1 MTKIKMWIIEKYLP
15 SYAKESM
22 TEELRSLNLEIDD
35 LRRENERLRAYIAGL
50 ERGVRSLK
58 KVVINNAEGNR

>member
-50 ERGVRSLK
+50 ERGVRSQK
-58 KVVINNAEGNR
+58 KIVINNAEDNR

>member
-22 TEELRSLNLEIDD
+22 TEELRSLNLELDD
-35 LRRENERLRAYIAGL
+35 LRRENEHLRAYIAGL

-58 KVVINNAEGNR
+58 KIVINTEGNK

>member
-1 MTKIKMWIIEKYLP
+1 MWIIEKYLP

-50 ERGVRSLK
+50 ERGVRSIK
-58 KVVINNAEGNR
+58 KIVINNAEGNR

>member
-22 TEELRSLNLEIDD
+22 TEELRSLNLEVDD

-50 ERGVRSLK
+50 ERGVRALK
-58 KVVINNAEGNR
+58 KIVINTEGNK

>member
-22 TEELRSLNLEIDD
+22 TEELRSLNLELDD
-35 LRRENERLRAYIAGL
+35 LRRENEDLRAYIAGL

-58 KVVINNAEGNR
+58 KIVINTEGNK

>member
-1 MTKIKMWIIEKYLP
+1 MKKIKMWICEKYLP

-22 TEELRSLNLEIDD
+22 TEELRSLNLEVDD

-50 ERGVRSLK
+50 ERGFRSLK
-58 KVVINNAEGNR
+58 KIVINTEGNK

>member
-1 MTKIKMWIIEKYLP
+1 
-15 SYAKESM
+15 M

-50 ERGVRSLK
+50 ERGVRSQK
-58 KVVINNAEGNR
+58 KIVINNAEDNR

>member
-1 MTKIKMWIIEKYLP
+1 MTKIKMWICEKYLP

-22 TEELRSLNLEIDD
+22 KEELRSLNLEVDD

-58 KVVINNAEGNR
+58 KIVINTEGNK

>member
-22 TEELRSLNLEIDD
+22 KEELRSLNLEVDD
-35 LRRENERLRAYIAGL
+35 LRRENERLRAYIEGF
-50 ERGVRSLK
+50 ERGTRQMRKIIINTGDK
-58 KVVINNAEGNR
+58 K

>member
-22 TEELRSLNLEIDD
+22 TEELRSLNLEVDD
-35 LRRENERLRAYIAGL
+35 LRRENERLRAYVAGF

-58 KVVINNAEGNR
+58 KIVINTEGNK

>member
-22 TEELRSLNLEIDD
+22 TEELRSLNLEVDD
-35 LRRENERLRAYIAGL
+35 LRRENERLRAYIARI

-58 KVVINNAEGNR
+58 KIVINKEGNK

>member
-50 ERGVRSLK
+50 KRGVRSLK
-58 KVVINNAEGNR
+58 KIVINNAEGNR